1 MLASSVGLILGGE
14 LGVLQAPIFELS
26 LDPAPSVSRVFDSL
40 SYLAAVR
47 RIIALTANVIMLT
60 LWYHYSFEELL
71 KFKFS

>member
-1 MLASSVGLILGGE
+1 MLASTVGLILE
-14 LGVLQAPIFELS
+14 
-26 LDPAPSVSRVFDSL
+26 VFDSL

-47 RIIALTANVIMLT
+47 RIITLTANVIMLT